1 MTKGRLYVKCPF
13 LSTRGGWG
21 DQNWV
26 KFGPRRVGFIVTL
39 FMDGTLKI
47 ESQEARKLHIISVV
61 VGGKKLH

>member
-1 MTKGRLYVKCPF
+1 M
-13 LSTRGGWG
+13 G

-26 KFGPRRVGFIVTL
+26 KFGPRRGFIVTL